1 MAGDSRTEE
10 GTPAGNVA
18 VVVRPEAD
26 RAPRQARSRRTRQ
39 KLVDAAI
46 RCFERHGF
54 EETTTAMIAGEAGVA
69 VGTVYN
75 YFRDKRELILELL
88 EHTDREVAEH
98 VVEQLDPASWR
109 GTIDPRERTRT
120 LIDAIFHTQHLRPGI
135 QRILWAQY
143 FKDDDFRAPFE
154 AMRARIRAAIEVFLE
169 AVEEAGLCRPEL
181 DREMA
186 SFVILNTVQWNAAQT
201 YLRGDEAFTD
211 RAAQATADQVARY
224 VFRDPD

>member
-1 MAGDSRTEE
+1 MAGDPRTEE

-18 VVVRPEAD
+18 VVDRPETA